1 MHDLPILSCDGCG
14 LCCEGQVSPPGYQL
28 FTGEWGQWS
37 IYSPDDDADFAR
49 FQALPDVARAELDAH
64 AARVMA
70 GTYEPDSACIWHD
83 PVTRKCRWYEHRPQ
97 ICRDYEMGRASCLAE
112 RERGKAA
119 CGAVRAPG
127 EGAE

>member
-1 MHDLPILSCDGCG
+1 MSDLTVISCDDCG

-37 IYSPDDDADFAR
+37 IYTPDDDADFAR
-49 FQALPDVARAELDAH
+49 FRALPAEARRALDDH
-64 AARVMA
+64 ADRVRD
-70 GTYEPDSACIWHD
+70 GTYDPEGVCCWLD

-97 ICRDYEMGRASCLAE
+97 ICRDYEMGGESCLAE
-112 RERGKAA
+112 RQQSKAA

-127 EGAE
+127 ESA